1 MKKYLYFFLAL
12 SLVPI
17 VLKAQEQAY
26 DPKEHIL
33 WNEFYKLRW
42 DDFQGSAAEDA
53 AGDAATSV
61 QIKAKPYMVK
71 NKVRY
76 NVYALFNKKKSWS
89 RDQSAQLLVHE
100 QLHFDLAE
108 VFARKIRK
116 KIREL
121 SAQNVNDVKVYNQ
134 AIQILLQESNEADQR
149 YDLETLHGALD
160 QKQAAWAKQIHDEL
174 VALKNYKRHKQVINP
189 GS

>member
-1 MKKYLYFFLAL
+1 MKKYLLIFAL
-12 SLVPI
+12 YLVTATI
-17 VLKAQEQAY
+17 NAQDQAY
-26 DPKEHIL
+26 DPKEYL
-33 WNEFYKLRW
+33 QWNEFYKLRW
-42 DDFQGSAAEDA
+42 DDFKGSPAEDA

-61 QIKAKPYMVK
+61 QIKAKPYLVK

-76 NVYALFNKKKSWS
+76 NVYALFNKNKSWT
-89 RDQSAQLLVHE
+89 RDQSSAQLLVHE

-116 KIREL
+116 KVREL
-121 SAQNVNDVKVYNQ
+121 SGEGINDVKVYNQ
-134 AIQILLQESNEADQR
+134 AIQILLQESNEADQL

-160 QKQAAWAKQIHDEL
+160 QKQAAWAKKIQDEL
-174 VALKNYKRHKQVINP
+174 AALKNYKRHKQVISP